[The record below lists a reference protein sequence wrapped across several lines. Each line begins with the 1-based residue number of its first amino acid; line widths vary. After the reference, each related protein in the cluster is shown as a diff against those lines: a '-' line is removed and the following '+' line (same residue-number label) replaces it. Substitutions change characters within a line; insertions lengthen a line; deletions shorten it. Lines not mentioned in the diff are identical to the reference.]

1 MAVLVGRVAPDFR
14 AKAVVGG
21 QIVELSL
28 SQYRGKYVILLFYP
42 LDFTFVCPTELH
54 AFQEALHEFHAKHA
68 EVIACSVDSCY
79 AHQAWQ
85 HTPKAKGGIQGVSYP
100 LISDMQK
107 HISSEYGVLHP
118 TEGIAFRG
126 LFLID
131 RQGIVRHQLVNDL
144 PLGRSIP
151 EALRVLDALQSYE
164 KQGEVCPANWHTGE
178 KSMVPTQEGL
188 EKYIA
193 ATLSQHAEPLEA
205 IRKS

>member
-1 MAVLVGRVAPDFR
+1 MGILVGRIAPDFR
-14 AKAVVGG
+14 AKAVIKG
-21 QIVELSL
+21 QIVEFSL
-28 SQYRGKYVILLFYP
+28 SQLRGKYVILFFYP

-54 AFQEALHEFHAKHA
+54 AFEEALPEFHARHA
-68 EVIACSVDSCY
+68 EVVGCSVDSCY

-85 HTPKAKGGIQGVSYP
+85 ATPRNKGGIEGVSFP
-100 LISDMQK
+100 LISDIQK
-107 HISSEYGVLHP
+107 QISSEYGILHP

-131 RQGIVRHQLVNDL
+131 RQGTVRHQLVNDL

-151 EALRVLDALQSYE
+151 EALRMLDALQAFE
-164 KQGEVCPANWHTGE
+164 KQGEVCPANWHSGE

-193 ATLSQHAEPLEA
+193 ATLSQHCTREA
-205 IRKS
+205 IR